1 VTWESTEE
9 MYIGSLTQASLKEA
23 MRDTS
28 TPSRKSGELLFPLVQ
43 GMHERAFEGE
53 VQGARL
59 LF

>member
-1 VTWESTEE
+1 

-23 MRDTS
+23 MRDTHR
-28 TPSRKSGELLFPLVQ
+28 PSRKSGELLLPLVR

-53 VQGARL
+53 VQGVRL

>member
-1 VTWESTEE
+1 